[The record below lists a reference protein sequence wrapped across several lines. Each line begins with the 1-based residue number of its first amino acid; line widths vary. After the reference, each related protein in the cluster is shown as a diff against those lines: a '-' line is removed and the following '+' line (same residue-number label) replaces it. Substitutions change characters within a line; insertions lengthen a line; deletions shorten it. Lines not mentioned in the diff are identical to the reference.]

1 VPIFKKGNK
10 EEVQNYRPIAIVP
23 ALSKIFELAIKIRL
37 TDYFDKQGFF
47 SERQYGYRKS
57 RSTITALL
65 EVVNRIIQTYED
77 GSILS
82 ATFLDLSKA
91 FDCINHEILLE
102 KLQHY
107 GVRSQ
112 TLQLISNYLH
122 DRSQEVFYNSQTSGS
137 VMLNIGVPQ
146 GSILGPLLFII
157 YANDFES
164 NITTATPYLYA
175 DDTTLVSVN
184 SNPAAVE
191 TQSQQSYSEAKQWF
205 LMNKMTLNEKKN
217 CTTTFHV
224 EIFHMQRC
232 D

>member
-1 VPIFKKGNK
+1 LQFN
-10 EEVQNYRPIAIVP
+10 IV
-23 ALSKIFELAIKIRL
+23 IRMIMFVSQD
-37 TDYFDKQGFF
+37 TF

-112 TLQLISNYLH
+112 ALQLISNYLH

-175 DDTTLVSVN
+175 DGTTLVSVN

-191 TQSQQSYSEAKQWF
+191 TQSQ
-205 LMNKMTLNEKKN
+205 
-217 CTTTFHV
+217 
-224 EIFHMQRC
+224 
-232 D
+232 

>member
-1 VPIFKKGNK
+1 
-10 EEVQNYRPIAIVP
+10 VQNYRPIAILP
-23 ALSKIFELAIKIRL
+23 ALPKILELAIKIRL

-112 TLQLISNYLH
+112 ILFTITHLIKQATL
-122 DRSQEVFYNSQTSGS
+122 
-137 VMLNIGVPQ
+137 
-146 GSILGPLLFII
+146 
-157 YANDFES
+157 
-164 NITTATPYLYA
+164 
-175 DDTTLVSVN
+175 
-184 SNPAAVE
+184 
-191 TQSQQSYSEAKQWF
+191 
-205 LMNKMTLNEKKN
+205 
-217 CTTTFHV
+217 
-224 EIFHMQRC
+224 
-232 D
+232 

>member
-91 FDCINHEILLE
+91 A
-102 KLQHY
+102 
-107 GVRSQ
+107 
-112 TLQLISNYLH
+112 TLWCKKS
-122 DRSQEVFYNSQTSGS
+122 SF
-137 VMLNIGVPQ
+137 
-146 GSILGPLLFII
+146 
-157 YANDFES
+157 
-164 NITTATPYLYA
+164 TAH
-175 DDTTLVSVN
+175 
-184 SNPAAVE
+184 
-191 TQSQQSYSEAKQWF
+191 Q
-205 LMNKMTLNEKKN
+205 
-217 CTTTFHV
+217 
-224 EIFHMQRC
+224 
-232 D
+232 